1 MEYINYNMNAYNL
14 HIIKTD
20 RFKTVT
26 VSVVFRRKIN
36 KEEITMRNLLKELLI
51 NSSYNYPTERS
62 LIVETERLYD
72 LKLLSSNYRIGNYA
86 ILSLK
91 TRFLNEKYTEEGMNE
106 ESIKFLLDLIFNPR
120 LDNDIDKCKKKIE
133 KSIMSLNDN
142 KVKYALFKLLEEIP
156 DKPYAYNSYGYL
168 DDLEKI
174 QVDDIKNYYDSI
186 LRDDIVDVYVVGDVS
201 EVDIKNIFRE
211 YFKIKTYHK
220 NEVNVIV
227 SELSNNRK
235 VLEYKEQ
242 DNVNQTQLV
251 MLCNINGL
259 TDRERRYVLPVYGEM
274 LGGTSNSILFDA
286 VRGKNSYAYYVNSIV
301 KGYDNIMMIYAG
313 IDENNQGEVRKI
325 IEKSL
330 KGISKGNFDIDKFES
345 AKKTIITGIKASLD
359 SPIGIINNYY
369 AMTLVNAPTC
379 EERIKQVESVSKE
392 EIMSVSRKIGIYS
405 YFVLEA
411 TNEKDSD

>member
-1 MEYINYNMNAYNL
+1 MEYIRNDMNAYNL

-62 LIVETERLYD
+62 LIIETEKLYD

-86 ILSLK
+86 ILSLR

-142 KVKYALFKLLEEIP
+142 KVKYALFKLLEETG
-156 DKPYAYNSYGYL
+156 D
-168 DDLEKI
+168 
-174 QVDDIKNYYDSI
+174 DSI

-274 LGGTSNSILFDA
+274 LGGTSNSILFEA

-313 IDENNQGEVRKI
+313 IDGNNQGEVRKI

-330 KGISKGNFDIDKFES
+330 KEIGKGKFDREKFDS

-369 AMTLVNAPTC
+369 AMTLVNAPEF
-379 EERIKQVESVSKE
+379 EERIKQVESVSVE
-392 EIMSVSRKIGIYS
+392 EVMAVSKKVNIYS

-411 TNEKDSD
+411 SDEKDSN

>member
-1 MEYINYNMNAYNL
+1 
-14 HIIKTD
+14 
-20 RFKTVT
+20 
-26 VSVVFRRKIN
+26 
-36 KEEITMRNLLKELLI
+36 
-51 NSSYNYPTERS
+51 
-62 LIVETERLYD
+62 
-72 LKLLSSNYRIGNYA
+72 
-86 ILSLK
+86 
-91 TRFLNEKYTEEGMNE
+91 
-106 ESIKFLLDLIFNPR
+106 
-120 LDNDIDKCKKKIE
+120 
-133 KSIMSLNDN
+133 MSLNDN
-142 KVKYALFKLLEEIP
+142 KVKYALFKLLEETG
-156 DKPYAYNSYGYL
+156 DMPYAYNSYGYL

-174 QVDDIKNYYDSI
+174 QANDIKNYYDSI
-186 LRDDIVDVYVVGDVS
+186 LRDDMVDVYVVGDVS

-274 LGGTSNSILFDA
+274 LGGTSNSILFEA

-313 IDENNQGEVRKI
+313 IDGNNQGEVRKI

-330 KGISKGNFDIDKFES
+330 KEIGKGKFDREKFDS

-369 AMTLVNAPTC
+369 AMTLVNAPEF
-379 EERIKQVESVSKE
+379 EERIKQVESVSVE
-392 EIMSVSRKIGIYS
+392 EVMAVSKKVNIYS

-411 TNEKDSD
+411 SDEKDSN

>member
-1 MEYINYNMNAYNL
+1 
-14 HIIKTD
+14 
-20 RFKTVT
+20 
-26 VSVVFRRKIN
+26 
-36 KEEITMRNLLKELLI
+36 
-51 NSSYNYPTERS
+51 
-62 LIVETERLYD
+62 
-72 LKLLSSNYRIGNYA
+72 
-86 ILSLK
+86 
-91 TRFLNEKYTEEGMNE
+91 MNE

-274 LGGTSNSILFDA
+274 LGGTSNSILFDS

-313 IDENNQGEVRKI
+313 IDGNNQGEVRKI